1 MKSFEYLR
9 PHDLSEALDI
19 MERYGAGAAPLLGGT
34 DLTVRIQ
41 KGQADP
47 AAVVDL
53 KGVREIGA
61 SIDAQDGTVTVGAR
75 VVLSDLLRSDLMQTH
90 YPALVEAA
98 SIVGS
103 IQIRNRATLVG
114 NICNASPAADTVPP
128 LIAYAA
134 EVAIV
139 GAGGSCAPSSPSPI
153 RRRIPLEDFFLGPG
167 QTRRAPTELV
177 VAVHLPVPG
186 RPFGCAFG
194 RLTRRAGVDL
204 ATINMACAVDAAGL
218 TTFVFGAA
226 GPTAV
231 VARENGGELADADLP
246 ESRREELLRSLV
258 EKTRPISDVRSG
270 QEYRRAM
277 LLAIARRVLQ
287 RALERRQEQ
296 TGRQD
301 QARIQPKSDKEQTG
315 RKHRGG
321 SKG

>member
-9 PHDLSEALDI
+9 PHNLAEALEI
-19 MERYGAGAAPLLGGT
+19 MERYGAGARPLLGGT

-53 KGVREIGA
+53 KGVGEIGE
-61 SIDAQDGTVTVGAR
+61 SIDARGDTVTVGGR
-75 VVLSDLLRSDLMQTH
+75 VVLSDLVRSDLMQTH

-134 EVAIV
+134 EVTVAGLDEK
-139 GAGGSCAPSSPSPI
+139 GAPI
-153 RRRIPLEDFFLGPG
+153 RSRVPLEDFFLGPG
-167 QTRRAPTELV
+167 ETRCAPTELV
-177 VAVHLPVPG
+177 LGVQLPLPS

-194 RLTRRAGVDL
+194 RLTRRRGVDL
-204 ATINMACAVDAAGL
+204 ATINMACSIDAAGI
-218 TTFVFGAA
+218 TTFAFGAV
-226 GPTAV
+226 GPTV
-231 VARENGGELADADLP
+231 VAARDESGELAQPDLP

-258 EKTRPISDVRSG
+258 EKTSPISDVRSG
-270 QEYRRAM
+270 EQYRRAM
-277 LLAIARRVLQ
+277 LLTIARRVLRQ
-287 RALERRQEQ
+287 AFERRQYQSGGQ
-296 TGRQD
+296 TQG
-301 QARIQPKSDKEQTG
+301 S
-315 RKHRGG
+315 KHYRGG
-321 SKG
+321 FGE